1 MFNTNQKPS
10 YRPAF
15 EEPRDQGRIGT
26 VIGEGARITG
36 TINVNGS
43 LRIDGAL
50 EGGAVVTSDNLSVGA
65 KGSIKGDLTVKHA
78 LISGTVVG
86 KIRARERVELLAG
99 AHVRGDVYAQ
109 SFKIEDGVF
118 FHGTCIMGEP
128 AASEL
133 EAASLAIRGVEEG
146 KATAQSKTAG
156 SGQAKS
162 GGSTATTGQTTQ
174 ERQTAQPA
182 PNTQADKQYD
192 KPTEKHLERQAA

>member
-43 LRIDGAL
+43 LRIDGAI

-133 EAASLAIRGVEEG
+133 EAASEAIRGVEEG
-146 KATAQSKTAG
+146 KASAQSKTAG

-162 GGSTATTGQTTQ
+162 GGSTATTGHNT
-174 ERQTAQPA
+174 ERHTAQPA
-182 PNTQADKQYD
+182 PNAQADKQYD
-192 KPTEKHLERQAA
+192 KQTEKHLEKQAA